1 MRKVTVELKVKMLID
16 ADEGKEIS
24 EVMDEMDYEFIYA
37 EPGADIMDSDI
48 VDYEVLDSR

>member
-1 MRKVTVELKVKMLID
+1 MRKVTVELKVKMVIY

-24 EVMDEMDYEFIYA
+24 EVVDEMDYEFTYA
-37 EPGADIMDSDI
+37 ESGADIMDSEI